1 MDPHELPRAAEEIRQ
16 EIKGMIPETAIL
28 EDQHSEIQAKILKE
42 DENGTK
48 AYGGDPLAA
57 KISRLTGKMGI
68 GIVCTSHGILRSWTD
83 QVLGLEISS
92 CLLVGAYQTSK

>member
-28 EDQHSEIQAKILKE
+28 EDQHSEIQAMILEE

-68 GIVCTSHGILRSWTD
+68 GIVCTSHCIQG
-83 QVLGLEISS
+83 LGLIK
-92 CLLVGAYQTSK
+92 Y